1 MSMKYEDPEEELDE
15 EDEELE
21 EEVVGICDGCGIEVD
36 ETEATTCPI
45 CGAIYHD
52 WCMKDVCKRCGT
64 AWLEP
69 E

>member
-1 MSMKYEDPEEELDE
+1 MSMKYEDPEEEL
-15 EDEELE
+15 DEELE

-52 WCMKDVCKRCGT
+52 WCMKDVCERCGT
-64 AWLEP
+64 AWLTP